1 MTEDS
6 ATRVIVGDRLC
17 GSGARLFPR
26 LLPLG
31 LFLFFGSCAEAA
43 AYTDPGSGALLWQ
56 LLAAGFFGSLFYLRR
71 LTGWFKVG
79 GRKKSR

>member
-6 ATRVIVGDRLC
+6 ATRVIAGEHLRS
-17 GSGARLFPR
+17 SGAPFFPR
-26 LLPLG
+26 SLSLG
-31 LFLFFGSCAEAA
+31 VFLFFGSCAEAA

-56 LLAAGFFGSLFYLRR
+56 LLAAGFFGSLFYLRK
-71 LTGWFKVG
+71 LTYWFKAG